1 MILTRFFWLRLTKK
15 NKPCYLDANF
25 LIAYFVPG
33 HKFYSGARRLMFS
46 FIKEKRPLLI
56 SCLALDETFYKTK
69 VAMEALAPNKARR
82 SFTEFAPL
90 FSRVLDE
97 LDKIPQIT
105 IIQFRK
111 KPKIS
116 IREVL
121 FNIQAYNLKPR
132 DAFHFAHMKD
142 YSTNRI
148 VTNDQDFAKRIPGIE
163 VVSY

>member
-1 MILTRFFWLRLTKK
+1 LTKFFGLRLAKK

-25 LIAYFVPG
+25 LIGYFVPG
-33 HKFYSGARRLMFS
+33 HKYHFGARRLMFS
-46 FIKEKRPLLI
+46 FLKEKRALLI

-69 VAMEALAPNKARR
+69 VAMETLAPNKNRR

-90 FSRVLDE
+90 FSQVLDE
-97 LDKIPQIT
+97 LDKIPRIT

-111 KPKIS
+111 KLKVS
-116 IREVL
+116 IRDVL

-148 VTNDQDFAKRIPGIE
+148 ATNDQDFTKRIPGIE
-163 VVSY
+163 VISY